1 MNLKYSF
8 SDISRILGKKNSA
21 DPSLI
26 KAISFDSRKII
37 SGKNILFFALK
48 GTFRDGHDY
57 IESSYNKGVRFF
69 VVSKPNLLDSFPEA
83 QGILVED
90 TLSAL
95 LKLAK
100 HHRDEFNFPIIAIT
114 GSNGKTTTKEWLSK
128 LLSCKFQVTRSP
140 KSYNSAIG
148 IAMSIL
154 EFNEETN
161 IGIIEVGVSSL
172 NDMKNVRE
180 VIKPTHGIITS
191 FGSAHREL
199 FKSASDHLSAKLE
212 IFKDVENLFYPEIL
226 KLEKGIVVKQDSNKE
241 IIKHFKLAG
250 DFNKMNAQMAITV
263 ALFFGVKSNELKKI
277 VPYISPLALR
287 LETFRGT
294 NNNTIINDTY
304 SLDIESL
311 RDSLEYQLFVSK
323 ENKRYAII
331 GLLDSKNENKY
342 KLLLDKFNLNQYF
355 FYYKGEKINYKFE
368 NSNVLIKGSR
378 KLRME
383 LLANKFKEK
392 NHQTYLE
399 INTKA
404 IRNNINYLKSLL
416 NTETKILCMV
426 KASSYGSDSKT
437 MGHFLQKTGIDY
449 LGVAY
454 SDEGIE
460 LRKNG
465 IKKPILVMNAEEKTF
480 ADCIEYNLEPA
491 IFSIKQ
497 LESLIK
503 ELIAQGYSNFPI
515 HIKIETG
522 MNRLG
527 FDKSNIQELI
537 DIIKTQ
543 PEVIIKS
550 IYSHLA
556 ESNIVDSI
564 FTEKQINS
572 FNNISMFIM
581 NNFSYKIDRHILN
594 SEGVKN
600 YSKAQFEMVR
610 LGIGMY
616 GVCGSENMQPAIAW
630 LSSISQIKKITPSE
644 SIGYNRTFVA
654 KKNMTIAIIPVGYA
668 DGFKR
673 ILGRGN
679 GGVFI
684 QNKYCPT
691 LGEVCMDMIIVDITG
706 IDIEEGETV
715 EIIGK
720 NQTINSF
727 SKKASTI
734 PYEIMTS
741 FSQRLH
747 RIYID

>member
-8 SDISRILGKKNSA
+8 SDISRIIGKKNSA
-21 DPSLI
+21 DPSII

-37 SGKNILFFALK
+37 SGKSILFFALK
-48 GTFRDGHDY
+48 GNFRDGHDY
-57 IESSYNKGVRFF
+57 IKSSYNKGVRFF
-69 VVSKPNLLDSFPEA
+69 VVSKPNLLNSFPEA
-83 QGILVED
+83 QEILVED

-95 LKLAK
+95 LKLASY
-100 HHRDEFNFPIIAIT
+100 HRDQFNFPIIAIT

-128 LLSCKFQVTRSP
+128 LLSCRYQVTRSP

-148 IAMSIL
+148 IAISIL
-154 EFNEETN
+154 ELNEKTN

-172 NDMKNVRE
+172 NDMKKLRE
-180 VIKPTHGIITS
+180 TIKPTHGIITS

-199 FKSASDHLSAKLE
+199 FNSASDHLSAKLE
-212 IFKDVENLFYPEIL
+212 IFKNVEHLFYPEII
-226 KLEKGIVVKQDSNKE
+226 KLEKGIVVKKSSNKE

-250 DFNKMNAQMAITV
+250 DFNKMNAQMAISV
-263 ALFFGVKSNELKKI
+263 ALFFGIKSNELKEN
-277 VPYISPLALR
+277 VPFISPLALR

-311 RDSLEYQLFVSK
+311 RDSLEYQLFISK
-323 ENKRYAII
+323 EKKRYAII
-331 GLLDSKNENKY
+331 GLLDSKHENKY
-342 KLLLDKFNLNQYF
+342 RLLLEKFNLSQYF
-355 FYYKGEKINYKFE
+355 FFYKGEKINYKFE
-368 NSNVLIKGSR
+368 NSSVLIKGNR

-383 LLANKFKEK
+383 LLANKLKEK
-392 NHQTYLE
+392 KHQTYLE

-416 NTETKILCMV
+416 NESTKILCMV

-454 SDEGIE
+454 CDEGLE

-503 ELIAQGYSNFPI
+503 ELIAQGCSNFPI

-556 ESNIVDSI
+556 ESNIVNSI
-564 FTEKQINS
+564 FTKKQINS
-572 FNNISMFIM
+572 FNDISMFIM

-594 SEGVKN
+594 SEGIKN
-600 YSKAQFEMVR
+600 YTGAQFEMVR
-610 LGIGMY
+610 IGIGMY
-616 GVCGSENMQPAIAW
+616 GVCGSENIQPAITW
-630 LSSISQIKKITPSE
+630 LSSISQIKRVSPSE
-644 SIGYNRTFVA
+644 SIGYNRGFVA

-684 QNKYCPT
+684 QNKFCPT
-691 LGEVCMDMIIVDITG
+691 LGEVCMDMIMVDITG
-706 IDIEEGETV
+706 VDVKEGETV

-727 SKKASTI
+727 SQKANTI